1 MDYIVFLVLISQTIG
16 TSIAARAQTL
26 SCFSCVARPGNN
38 TCTNGM
44 RGKVKSLGF
53 DKRCRI
59 MEMDGKVVS
68 AGIVPDKLCTPEA
81 LSKVNKV
88 KNQLHLTGAGNI
100 YPYCCDFDLC
110 NSDMCTAMNLPAGN
124 SKCVTTITNK
134 QEQAVLL
141 QQGVIKNEVENTKP
155 QQDAELKMAKENV
168 EKICTGNSNNNNEV
182 TEKALASLQ
191 SAGLG
196 GSLTKNACLAP
207 KPILFSIYLGCTL
220 IWLFQ

>member
-1 MDYIVFLVLISQTIG
+1 MG
-16 TSIAARAQTL
+16 
-26 SCFSCVARPGNN
+26 
-38 TCTNGM
+38 
-44 RGKVKSLGF
+44 
-53 DKRCRI
+53 
-59 MEMDGKVVS
+59 EMDGKVVS

-124 SKCVTTITNK
+124 S
-134 QEQAVLL
+134 
-141 QQGVIKNEVENTKP
+141 
-155 QQDAELKMAKENV
+155 
-168 EKICTGNSNNNNEV
+168 NNNNEV